1 MSRSLIL
8 ILLVACGGD
17 SQRVTRPSAL
27 APVDDRPPFET
38 WAGWWK
44 DARAC
49 LVSPSE
55 ELLEGVTLAMQSG
68 RDCTSELH
76 RLEVQPR
83 VDEQLLAVWNLT
95 LAMAR
100 EAERA
105 TVPAKRVEQ
114 IELIDHTIN
123 EFRDLVGSAQASSP
137 IRSER

>member
-38 WAGWWK
+38 WAGWWT

-55 ELLEGVTLAMQSG
+55 DLLAGVTLAMQSG
-68 RDCTSELH
+68 RDCASQLQ

-105 TVPAKRVEQ
+105 TVPSKRVEQ
-114 IELIDHTIN
+114 IQLIDHTIK
-123 EFRDLVGSAQASSP
+123 EFRGLVEDSP
-137 IRSER
+137 AR

>member
-1 MSRSLIL
+1 
-8 ILLVACGGD
+8 
-17 SQRVTRPSAL
+17 
-27 APVDDRPPFET
+27 
-38 WAGWWK
+38 
-44 DARAC
+44 
-49 LVSPSE
+49 
-55 ELLEGVTLAMQSG
+55 MQSG